1 MDCLF
6 CKIVNKEIPA
16 NIAFEDDD
24 VLAFHDISPQA
35 PKHVLVIPKK
45 HIATLND
52 IENGDVEL
60 VGKVVQRA
68 KFIAA
73 DLGVDESGYRLV
85 LNCNKDAGQAVF
97 HIHCHLLG
105 GRPLQWPPG

>member
-16 NIAFEDDD
+16 TIAYEDDD

-52 IENGDVEL
+52 IKEEDATL
-60 VGKVVQRA
+60 IGKVVQCA
-68 KFIAA
+68 KTVAA
-73 DLGVDESGYRLV
+73 DLGLAESGYRLV
-85 LNCNKDAGQAVF
+85 MNCNSDAGQEVF

-105 GRPLQWPPG
+105 GRKMQWPPG